1 MDLSGMDEEMRV
13 YQDIARDEILQP
25 LNNITELELGDSLR
39 DGGCGGDN
47 NN

>member
-13 YQDIARDEILQP
+13 YQDIARDKILRP
-25 LNNITELELGDSLR
+25 LNNIIETEFGDSLR